1 MNEKLVNQ
9 DVTLSLDATI
19 QNIIYEE
26 IHAAFKLYK
35 TNAAFA
41 ILVDLQTRE
50 VVSSV
55 SLPDFEPTGKIDPKH
70 KSHINVPFST
80 VFNLGSVFKIFTT
93 VLGLEYGFTPKQK
106 LLLPNAIPVT
116 STFSVKDEH
125 RSRDTMTFEEII
137 AYSSNVGV
145 ALITQKVGF
154 ENQRNFFEK
163 LGMFKTPSF
172 AISQGEIARP
182 LFIADKW
189 RDSIHYTASY
199 GYGISISPIHFLQIV
214 SGLVYDGKM
223 LPLTLLKGGNI
234 GIDSPVVVKP
244 QTVEYLQDMLR
255 TVVQIGTGRKATV
268 NGYSICGKTVTS
280 LKFDKVKR
288 QWDKRRKYLSFVSV
302 FPCDNP
308 RYAMYIGLDEPSVS
322 NITTLQAS
330 NTVVHT
336 TADIIRVIAPMLN
349 TKPDQDGSN

>member
-1 MNEKLVNQ
+1 M
-9 DVTLSLDATI
+9 
-19 QNIIYEE
+19 
-26 IHAAFKLYK
+26 
-35 TNAAFA
+35 
-41 ILVDLQTRE
+41 
-50 VVSSV
+50 
-55 SLPDFEPTGKIDPKH
+55 
-70 KSHINVPFST
+70 
-80 VFNLGSVFKIFTT
+80 
-93 VLGLEYGFTPKQK
+93 
-106 LLLPNAIPVT
+106 
-116 STFSVKDEH
+116 
-125 RSRDTMTFEEII
+125 
-137 AYSSNVGV
+137 
-145 ALITQKVGF
+145 
-154 ENQRNFFEK
+154 
-163 LGMFKTPSF
+163 
-172 AISQGEIARP
+172 
-182 LFIADKW
+182 
-189 RDSIHYTASY
+189 HYTASY

-268 NGYSICGKTVTS
+268 NGYSICGKTGTS